1 MTTAAPPRR
10 PVAPPAAS
18 APGSRP
24 VASLPVVV
32 ALLTAL
38 LGVLAGG
45 FLLAPQR
52 PAEDSAAV
60 GFARDMSV
68 HHAQAVRMAEAI
80 RDRTQDPAIRSFAQ
94 DVALTQQAQI
104 GIMSAWLEGWG
115 YSETSRGPRMAW
127 MGAPVEGPMPG
138 MATSAEVQALG
149 TLPIAQAED
158 RFLAMMVAHHTG
170 GVAMAEAGAA
180 LVDRPEVVSLAQGIA
195 RAQTAEV
202 EALQS
207 LRAQRGLPPAPASSA
222 MGPDMAAGHEGG
234 MSSTPREVLLWSLVA
249 LGGLAVL
256 WLLVDSLVRRAG
268 APQTP
273 LDGAGVLLVAAA
285 MVSVVVHLVLTPSH
299 AQENAA
305 YGLFFAGGA
314 LLLAVGAAITLAG
327 RPLPGVPIAAATAL
341 VLVLT
346 YVLFRLVPAP
356 GAEAPEGVDAWG
368 VVAVLAELIVI
379 GVAGQ
384 QALARRRALLPA

>member
-38 LGVLAGG
+38 LGVVAGG

-68 HHAQAVRMAEAI
+68 HHAQAVRMAETI
-80 RDRTQDPAIRSFAQ
+80 RDRTQDPEIRSFAQ

-104 GIMSAWLEGWG
+104 GIMSAWLQGWG
-115 YSETSRGPRMAW
+115 YTSSSRGPRMAW
-127 MGAPVEGPMPG
+127 MGAPVDGPMPG
-138 MATSAEVQALG
+138 MATSAEVQELG

-158 RFLAMMVAHHTG
+158 RFLAMMVAHHSG
-170 GVAMAEAGAA
+170 GVDMAEAGVA
-180 LVDRPEVVSLAQGIA
+180 LAGRPEVVALGASIAKAQA
-195 RAQTAEV
+195 AEV
-202 EALQS
+202 EYLQS
-207 LRAQRGLPPAPASSA
+207 ARAQRGLPPAPAAAA
-222 MGPDMAAGHEGG
+222 MGHGMAAGHEGS
-234 MSSTPREVLLWSLVA
+234 MSATPREVLLWTIVA
-249 LGGLAVL
+249 LGGLAAL

-268 APQTP
+268 APQTRV
-273 LDGAGVLLVAAA
+273 DGAAVLLVAAA

-299 AQENAA
+299 AQESAA
-305 YGLFFAGGA
+305 YGVFFVLGA
-314 LLLAVGAAITLAG
+314 LLLTVGAATALAG
-327 RPLPGVPIAAATAL
+327 RPLPGVPVAAATAL

-356 GAEAPEGVDAWG
+356 GADAAEGVDGWG
-368 VVAVLAELIVI
+368 VVAVLAELVVI
-379 GVAGQ
+379 GVAGW
-384 QALARRRALLPA
+384 QALERRRAPLPV